1 MTTHLDEQQLIDYC
15 AGETAGRGALEEHLR
30 ECAECHARQ
39 KTLERVLALGAALPV
54 PEPEATYESRLWRT
68 LRPQLA
74 PHAASAPPRD
84 EQRAGLSSLLAAW
97 GGSWFSYRRLLALG
111 AVAAL
116 VLIAFLAGR
125 YSLRP
130 GIPVAPAAAQVTPM
144 VRERILL
151 VAVGDHLDR
160 AQSILLEIS
169 NTEPPVG
176 AGGVAVDISREQQR
190 AEQLLTANRLYRQ
203 TANQTGDA
211 AVASVL
217 DELEPF
223 LAEIA
228 NGPGQL
234 PAADLEELRRRI
246 AARGL
251 LLKVR
256 VLDSEVRGR
265 EQTGA
270 SGQAQG
276 KS

>member
-1 MTTHLDEQQLIDYC
+1 MTNHLDERQLIDYC
-15 AGETAGRGALEEHLR
+15 AGETAGRVALEAHLR
-30 ECAECHARQ
+30 ECAECRGRQ
-39 KTLERVLALGAALPV
+39 QTLERVLALAVALPV
-54 PEPEATYESRLWRT
+54 PEPEAAYESRVWRA
-68 LRPQLA
+68 LRPQLD
-74 PHAASAPPRD
+74 PQAASARR
-84 EQRAGLSSLLAAW
+84 RAEHREELSTLFATW
-97 GGSWFSYRRLLALG
+97 GGSWFSYRRLMALG

-130 GIPVAPAAAQVTPM
+130 GMPAVPTAAQVTPK

-169 NTEPPVG
+169 NTEPPSG
-176 AGGVAVDISREQQR
+176 AGGAAVDISREQQR

-203 TANQTGDA
+203 TASQTGDA

-217 DELEPF
+217 DDLEP
-223 LAEIA
+223 LLVEIA

-270 SGQAQG
+270 SGHAQG

>member
-1 MTTHLDEQQLIDYC
+1 MTNHLDERQLIDYC
-15 AGETAGRGALEEHLR
+15 AGETPGRSAMEEHLR
-30 ECAECHARQ
+30 ECVECRARKQ
-39 KTLERVLALGAALPV
+39 MLERVLALAAALPV
-54 PEPEATYESRLWRT
+54 PEPEISYESRLWGL

-74 PHAASAPPRD
+74 PQAAGCRSRS
-84 EQRAGLSSLLAAW
+84 EHRGGLSSLLAAW
-97 GGSWFSYRRLLALG
+97 SGSWFSYRRLAAVG

-116 VLIAFLAGR
+116 VLVAFLAGR
-125 YSLRP
+125 YSLRS
-130 GIPVAPAAAQVTPM
+130 GIPAAPTAAQVTPQ

-169 NTEPPVG
+169 NTEPPAG
-176 AGGVAVDISREQQR
+176 AGSVAVDISREQQR

-256 VLDSEVRGR
+256 VLDSEVHGR
-265 EQTGA
+265 EQTA
-270 SGQAQG
+270 SSGQGQG